1 MLNLKDKFNC
11 GDINGK
17 SVDFYL
23 EDDMFEIEG
32 KFLEEDD
39 KVFILVV
46 DAVSHMLKIA
56 GEKLE
61 IGEVYKRF
69 TATRVD
75 NGRKFDLEINRIF
88 MPLIDPSAE
97 DFKKEFSHGITQF
110 FNKADDTLVWYDAEQ
125 EKWFMEINKINMYS
139 SGDIHTFDTLE
150 ELFEKSGDYTKGKW
164 QCIYFS
170 AEVDED
176 EGEDYFG

>member
-1 MLNLKDKFNC
+1 MLDLRDKSYC
-11 GDINGK
+11 EQINGK
-17 SVDFYL
+17 SVDFFL

-32 KFLEEDD
+32 KFEIEDG

-61 IGEVYKRF
+61 VGQMYKRN

-75 NGRKFDLEINRIF
+75 NGKKFELEINRIF
-88 MPLIDPSAE
+88 MPLTDPTAD

-110 FNKADDTLVWYDAEQ
+110 FNKADDTLVWHDAEK

-139 SGDIHTFDTLE
+139 SGDIHQFDTLE
-150 ELFEKSGDYTKGKW
+150 ELFENSGEYTKGRW

-176 EGEDYFG
+176 DGEDYFG